1 VTMPHERLR
10 CLAWGQD
17 LLRDIGHDEAVP
29 TKLRQAAISLLASH
43 PSPEDLHCLVQAR
56 ATALPIEQATAIQA
70 AWELFESVQR
80 GGDGSAETLRFALFT
95 LRHYPRKTLAAAWVK
110 GFYPTIDDW
119 LARDEG

>member
-1 VTMPHERLR
+1 MPHERLS

-17 LLRDIGHDEAVP
+17 LLRDIGRDKAVP
-29 TKLRQAAISLLASH
+29 TELRQTAIDLLASH

-56 ATALPIEQATAIQA
+56 ASALSTEQATAIQS

-80 GGDGSAETLRFALFT
+80 GGDGSAETLRFVLFT
-95 LRHYPRKTLAAAWVK
+95 LRHYPQKTLAASWVR

-119 LARDEG
+119 LARDV